1 MTYRKALV
9 RTRDDLPLGH
19 WLARQLPPG
28 TSLRTY
34 AEERAIITLTR
45 QVQDAIEDAGLSRA
59 ELAVLL
65 GTSRSFVSQVLNG
78 SANMTLKT
86 LGALLWATGRQV
98 DGLESN
104 QIGYKRV
111 PQGQVLHL
119 TIPTSSTAPA
129 RPVEARVRT
138 SA

>member
-1 MTYRKALV
+1 MNEKKLLV

-34 AEERAIITLTR
+34 AEERAIMTLTR
-45 QVQDAIEDAGLSRA
+45 QVLDAVEEAGLTRA
-59 ELAVLL
+59 EIASLL

-104 QIGYKRV
+104 QLGYRPV
-111 PQGQVLHL
+111 HQGQVLHL
-119 TIPTSSTAPA
+119 TIPTSATAPA
-129 RPVEARVRT
+129 GAVETRVRI